1 MKMKYSADREEIETG
16 CKYAENCF
24 ECPFSDCVIGYK
36 DVDDTEE
43 DYKHERKLILERAR
57 YVKSLRD
64 SGMKLLDIA
73 NTLNCTVKT
82 VRRDIII
89 AKEEE
94 KKNAEQDGHTKN

>member
-1 MKMKYSADREEIETG
+1 MKVKYAADRKEIETG

-94 KKNAEQDGHTKN
+94 KKNAEQTGHKES